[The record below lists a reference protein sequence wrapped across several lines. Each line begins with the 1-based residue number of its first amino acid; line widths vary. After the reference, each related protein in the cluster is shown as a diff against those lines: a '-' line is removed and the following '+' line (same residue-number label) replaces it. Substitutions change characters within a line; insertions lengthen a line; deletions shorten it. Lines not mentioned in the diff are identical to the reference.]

1 METRTFRQQDGRVY
15 IKILNFHAL
24 QRMMKKKYGDGW
36 KERCLIT
43 YGSEQLYDQKI
54 LNNGKRK

>member
-36 KERCLIT
+36 KERCLTT
-43 YGSEQLYDQKI
+43 YGSEQLYGPD
-54 LNNGKRK
+54 GKKK